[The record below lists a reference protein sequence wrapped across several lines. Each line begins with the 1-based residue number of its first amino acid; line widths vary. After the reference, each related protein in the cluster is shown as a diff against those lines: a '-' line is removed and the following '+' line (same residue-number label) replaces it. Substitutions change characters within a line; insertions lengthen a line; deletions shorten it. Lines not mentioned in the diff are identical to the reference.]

1 MIFFSADPM
10 CDFDNQQ
17 DRLRIGTQTGTLIM
31 PLDITFTLSDDD
43 LARFQAIVDTARSA
57 VEDDTA
63 AENIEQ
69 AARDLLRQTREI
81 DLPEFI
87 STRMSKLS
95 IVIDMINDEEWNL
108 SQDERRHVLSALAYL
123 CDPEDLIPDHVPGLG
138 FLDDAIY
145 AEIVLGE
152 LRNEISLYEEFCAFR
167 KAEEASRKAQGEDV
181 RVGRDE
187 WLAEK
192 RAALHAKMRK
202 RRVAEGGRWRIR
214 LW

>member
-10 CDFDNQQ
+10 RDFDNQQ

-69 AARDLLRQTREI
+69 AARDLLRQTRQ
-81 DLPEFI
+81 I